1 MNDYYGTENY
11 GPAGPPEG
19 NKSSATTEPELIDDE
34 RYARAVANQ
43 GKQVTALS
51 MRCAE
56 LESERA
62 ALEAENARLREALG
76 ALVDAET
83 HGIPSG
89 YIGVYPD
96 ETDRYCTYC
105 LTSWR
110 MGEPERHDD
119 DCPIAA
125 ARELLEGGA

>member
-62 ALEAENARLREALG
+62 ALEAENARLREALA
-76 ALVDAET
+76 ALV
-83 HGIPSG
+83 GPGVVG
-89 YIGVYPD
+89 YRDWFPD
-96 ETDRYCTYC
+96 DMGLDGCTYC
-105 LTSWR
+105 DYEWET
-110 MGEPERHDD
+110 GQPERHAP
-119 DCPIAA
+119 DCPVAA
-125 ARELLEGGA
+125 ARALLDGGE

>member
-19 NKSSATTEPELIDDE
+19 NKSSATTEPELIADA

-62 ALEAENARLREALG
+62 ALEAENARLREALADIKQSASAYAASVELQRIIPAMTEATSEHG
-76 ALVDAET
+76 MLTGMTTAAEIARRALDDA
-83 HGIPSG
+83 P
-89 YIGVYPD
+89 
-96 ETDRYCTYC
+96 
-105 LTSWR
+105 
-110 MGEPERHDD
+110 
-119 DCPIAA
+119 
-125 ARELLEGGA
+125 

>member
-62 ALEAENARLREALG
+62 ALEADLVRLRIDHSRLQVVLWTLLNELSPAVVEELRAVWGNTNTRILEDRIEDARRAL
-76 ALVDAET
+76 DA
-83 HGIPSG
+83 P
-89 YIGVYPD
+89 
-96 ETDRYCTYC
+96 
-105 LTSWR
+105 
-110 MGEPERHDD
+110 
-119 DCPIAA
+119 
-125 ARELLEGGA
+125 